1 MTAAARGVVGVRVAE
16 DDSMGSALADDAM
29 AFKAACTMAAD
40 AYELLLLPLSPL
52 PEHQS
57 THSVLDLQ
65 LYCLYVVCSQL
76 SVHNDVSTIS
86 LSTAVALMCPEL

>member
-1 MTAAARGVVGVRVAE
+1 MRVAE

-57 THSVLDLQ
+57 THSVVRLATVL
-65 LYCLYVVCSQL
+65 LVCCMF
-76 SVHNDVSTIS
+76 
-86 LSTAVALMCPEL
+86 TAVCPQ